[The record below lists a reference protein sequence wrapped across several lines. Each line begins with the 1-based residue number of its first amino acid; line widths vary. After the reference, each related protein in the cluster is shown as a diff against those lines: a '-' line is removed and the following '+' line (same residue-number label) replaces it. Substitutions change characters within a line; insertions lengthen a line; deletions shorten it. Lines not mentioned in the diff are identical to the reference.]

1 MLKDKRVSAIP
12 KGCGGARAATAR
24 VGKDAHDLET
34 EQRPVRFK
42 RITEGR
48 EVWLG
53 REPEVQSRRM
63 LPVVVRG
70 VVFA

>member
-12 KGCGGARAATAR
+12 KGFGGARAATAR

-53 REPEVQSRRM
+53 RE
-63 LPVVVRG
+63 
-70 VVFA
+70 A